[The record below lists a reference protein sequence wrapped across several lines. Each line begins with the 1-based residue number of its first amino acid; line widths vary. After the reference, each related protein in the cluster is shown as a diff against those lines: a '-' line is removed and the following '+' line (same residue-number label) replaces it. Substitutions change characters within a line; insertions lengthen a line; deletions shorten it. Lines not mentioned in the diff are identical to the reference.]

1 MWDQRDP
8 RLMAT
13 VIAPYTT
20 YLGWNRNEERLM
32 TFIFA
37 KNQKGDVVAV
47 NENNGFMRNNKGG
60 WETYFWRKFV
70 PEGELLRT
78 VNIHL
83 STFRS
88 SVWRTF
94 I

>member
-1 MWDQRDP
+1 
-8 RLMAT
+8 
-13 VIAPYTT
+13 
-20 YLGWNRNEERLM
+20 M

-37 KNQKGDVVAV
+37 RTRKVMIVAV

-70 PEGELLRT
+70 PEGDWNGAIT
-78 VNIHL
+78 NVNIHL